1 MMARMAEPLDPQ
13 VDQRKIRIGLVMISV
28 VVLVAVVLF
37 IVIDDAVGRALM
49 FAIAVLGIVRAF
61 LLTRSLRRG

>member
-1 MMARMAEPLDPQ
+1 MARMAEPLDPQ
-13 VDQRKIRIGLVMISV
+13 VDQRKIRIGLAMISV